1 MGDRSFSTID
11 LNHFRRGIW
20 TRTRDRRS
28 WRLETV
34 WKSLKY
40 RILSDLYRRQS
51 HLLRW
56 RGWPLVVSRSYCDTR
71 LDLALSSDDNN
82 IPHFIWTTTKC
93 QNQWFCKY
101 HSQLLYCSEIVLR
114 KNGKWNSPQ
123 SGLYTLFVFCFLI
136 NEATLNIAWFVSS
149 RTTWTNL

>member
-20 TRTRDRRS
+20 TRTRDRLS

-40 RILSDLYRRQS
+40 RILSDLHRRQS
-51 HLLRW
+51 HLRW
-56 RGWPLVVSRSYCDTR
+56 EDGL
-71 LDLALSSDDNN
+71 LSSQGVIV
-82 IPHFIWTTTKC
+82 IPDWTSPCRLMITTFLIWTTTKC

-114 KNGKWNSPQ
+114 KWKMELAQKWT
-123 SGLYTLFVFCFLI
+123 LYTFCILFPDQRSHSKYCLI
-136 NEATLNIAWFVSS
+136 CVVLNNINQHL
-149 RTTWTNL
+149 NL

>member
-40 RILSDLYRRQS
+40 RILSDLHRRQS
-51 HLLRW
+51 HLRW
-56 RGWPLVVSRSYCDTR
+56 EIASRRLKELLWYQIGPRLVV
-71 LDLALSSDDNN
+71 SDDNN

-101 HSQLLYCSEIVLR
+101 HSQLLYCSEIVLS
-114 KNGKWNSPQ
+114 KWKMELAQ
-123 SGLYTLFVFCFLI
+123 KWTLYIVCILFSDQRSHSKYCLI
-136 NEATLNIAWFVSS
+136 CIV
-149 RTTWTNL
+149 